1 MATAADVGP
10 PSSSVSGTGGTGG
23 STTDSVFN
31 ALLPLTQLREA
42 ARLDLLDII
51 QSLRGRKCLVVQSEL
66 GGLLNQII
74 VEGSK
79 LLKENGVQH
88 FRELRGELGDFS
100 TDSGRDVPDNIIYLV
115 RPSLPMMRVI
125 ANQIHACIKAGVRS
139 QYHVYFVPHRTVVCE
154 QMLEDE
160 GALEHCEIGEFPM
173 GLVQFDSDLLSLEME
188 SVFRQCYVDGDTSSL
203 NIVARALHRLQSTL
217 GVIPNVK
224 SKGAASRK
232 VLQKLLHLRR
242 EDAAQV
248 QNLSSA
254 IPGIRPEIH
263 TLVVMDR
270 EVDLVSP
277 LVTPLTY
284 EGLVDDLIGIEN
296 GKIKVDASILG
307 EDSATTAADASGA
320 GAGAGAATLP
330 KKTQPGGGDSTKVA
344 VPLNNS
350 DSIFAE
356 IRDLSIER
364 LGTFLQDKAIR
375 IKDRYA
381 TFRDNKD
388 ASITEIHGFVK
399 QIPQLTKEF
408 KCLQQHIN
416 IAELVKKTTD
426 SRAFRDQWQGERG
439 MLEGDTYLDQ
449 IEDIICADTDRTL
462 FYRALRLLCLQSLT
476 AGGIRSSRYD
486 SIRRLFVQ
494 TYGYEHLFT
503 LSNLERTGLLKRKD
517 VMLVDTASTWAA
529 LRKQLRLIDE
539 RAGVSAAR
547 PDDISYV
554 SAGYAPLSV
563 RLVQLLAN
571 SGGWRGIAEVMRLLP
586 GPLLEFTQS
595 PGIVEELPEALAR
608 SSSELASSAA
618 PASDFYSAGGEHDG
632 GKKILLVFVVGGL
645 TFLEIAAFRF
655 LSKDP
660 AYPYQIVMAT
670 TKLCSGSGLLKYLT
684 HDL

>member
-1 MATAADVGP
+1 MAAPAD
-10 PSSSVSGTGGTGG
+10 GGGG
-23 STTDSVFN
+23 AHSAGTDSVFN

-79 LLKENGVQH
+79 MLKENGVQH

-100 TDSGRDVPDNIIYLV
+100 TESGRDVPDNIIYLV

-242 EDAAQV
+242 EEAAQV

-263 TLVVMDR
+263 TLVVIDR

-307 EDSATTAADASGA
+307 EDSATSDASGA
-320 GAGAGAATLP
+320 AGAAP
-330 KKTQPGGGDSTKVA
+330 PHNKKSQQLSGGGGVDSNAKVA

-364 LGTFLQDKAIR
+364 LGAFLQDKAIR

-449 IEDIICADTDRTL
+449 IEDMICADTDRTL

-486 SIRRLFVQ
+486 SMRRLFVQ

-503 LSNLERTGLLKRKD
+503 LSNLERTGLLRRKD

-571 SGGWRGIAEVMRLLP
+571 GGWRGIADVMRLLP
-586 GPLLEFTQS
+586 GPLLEFSQS
-595 PGIVEELPEALAR
+595 PGVAEELPEALAR
-608 SSSELASSAA
+608 SNAELASAA
-618 PASDFYSAGGEHDG
+618 PASDFYSAGAGQDG

-655 LSKDP
+655 LSRDP
-660 AYPYQIVMAT
+660 SYPFHIVMAT
-670 TKLCSGSGLLKYLT
+670 TKLCSGSGLLKFLT
-684 HDL
+684 HDLC

>member
-1 MATAADVGP
+1 M
-10 PSSSVSGTGGTGG
+10 
-23 STTDSVFN
+23 
-31 ALLPLTQLREA
+31 REA

-74 VEGSK
+74 LEGSK

-100 TDSGRDVPDNIIYLV
+100 SDSGRDVPDNIIYIV

-125 ANQIHACIKAGVRS
+125 ANQIHACIKSGIRS
-139 QYHVYFVPHRTVVCE
+139 QYHIYFVPHRTVVCE

-160 GALEHCEIGEFPM
+160 GALEHCEIGEFPL

-203 NIVARALHRLQSTL
+203 NIVARALNKLQSTF

-242 EDAAQV
+242 EEAAQV
-248 QNLSSA
+248 QNLNSGS
-254 IPGIRPEIH
+254 IPMRPEIH
-263 TLVVMDR
+263 TLVVIDR

-307 EDSATTAADASGA
+307 DDKDDQISSG
-320 GAGAGAATLP
+320 GKSAATHPAKQQETKRLP
-330 KKTQPGGGDSTKVA
+330 GEKVA
-344 VPLNNS
+344 IPLNNS
-350 DSIFAE
+350 DTIFAE
-356 IRDLSIER
+356 SRDLSIER
-364 LGTFLQDKAIR
+364 LGAFLQDKAIR
-375 IKDRYA
+375 IKVKYA

-388 ASITEIHGFVK
+388 ASISEIHGFVK

-426 SRAFRDQWQGERG
+426 SRDFREQWQGERG
-439 MLEGDTYLDQ
+439 MLEGESYLDQ
-449 IEDIICADTDRTL
+449 IEDMICADTDRKL
-462 FYRALRLLCLQSLT
+462 FYRALKLLCLQSLT

-486 SIRRLFVQ
+486 SIRRLFVH

-517 VMLVDTASTWAA
+517 VMLVDTASAWTG

-539 RAGVSAAR
+539 RSDNAR
-547 PDDISYV
+547 VAPDDISYV

-571 SGGWRGIAEVMRLLP
+571 GGWRGIADIMRLLP
-586 GPLLEFTQS
+586 GPLLEFTQTS
-595 PGIVEELPEALAR
+595 ALEELPEALAR
-608 SSSELASSAA
+608 SNAEISSNNSSTAA
-618 PASDFYSAGGEHDG
+618 TSDFYSSSDTDG
-632 GKKILLVFVVGGL
+632 GKKVMLVFVVGGL
-645 TFLEIAAFRF
+645 SFLEIAAFRF

-660 AYPYQIVMAT
+660 SYPFRIVMAT
-670 TKLCSGSGLLKYLT
+670 TKLCSGSGLLKCLT